1 MTIYTGYFAKMH
13 TYNGI
18 KLPIAAIL
26 PSYYQGTLQYKDLA
40 PSKELLFAYHKEQ
53 ITKEEFIRKFKN
65 KLNNLDKGEVYK
77 YLTHLEYYDDVY
89 LLCYE
94 KPYEFCHRH
103 IVAEWLNE
111 NFDLEVKEYLP
122 YSV

>member
-18 KLPIAAIL
+18 KLPIVAIL
-26 PSYYQGTLQYKDLA
+26 PNYYSGTLQYKDLA
-40 PSKELLFAYHKEQ
+40 PSKGLLFAYHREQ

-65 KLNNLDKGEVYK
+65 KLNTLDKEEVYR
-77 YLTHLEYYDDVY
+77 YLTDLEYYDDVY

-94 KPYEFCHRH
+94 KPNDFCHRH
-103 IVAEWLNE
+103 IVADWLNE